1 MAKDMDVIL
10 QYESLVYAIIK
21 KFSNYNDS
29 DDLYQVGMMGL
40 INAYKNFKPDYN
52 VKFSTYAYIYIVG
65 EIKKYIRENKGI
77 KISTETLR
85 LNTAINKANDI
96 LTQKLMRKPTILELS
111 LFMEID
117 ENQIEEVINLNQYTK
132 SLDYLLEDDICL
144 YDFIKKEEK
153 QYDETIL
160 DLKNEIRILSDRDK
174 FLIMER
180 YFNDMTQSDLSK
192 KMGIS
197 QVQISREEK
206 RILSELKAKLAA

>member
-21 KFSNYNDS
+21 KFSNYNDI